1 MKWKQRNEQTIN
13 LTTVHTTVLNCCYF
27 SSNFDV
33 CMRRDGEWR
42 TSNFFYRIV
51 YVLFSGVILT
61 YSLMIFNILT
71 QLPRILC
78 IWAHSIWMS
87 FFLMNESFD
96 FQPPQLFSLFTF
108 FNFHCA
114 IVYYIDI
121 DLYACVCFFLFFLL
135 IFGSSVVGFSIH
147 FDEIFATKDSNMRI
161 CINFIVYINSIVV

>member
-13 LTTVHTTVLNCCYF
+13 LTTVHTTVLNYCYF

-33 CMRRDGEWR
+33 CMRRDGEWW

-78 IWAHSIWMS
+78 IWAHSVRMS
-87 FFLMNESFD
+87 FVDERVFWFSATTTISIVHLF
-96 FQPPQLFSLFTF
+96 PFSLC
-108 FNFHCA
+108 NRL
-114 IVYYIDI
+114 
-121 DLYACVCFFLFFLL
+121 LYWYWFVCVCFFCFFFSFLAVPWWAFQFISMRFLQQKIQTRVFVSISLCTL
-135 IFGSSVVGFSIH
+135 IQL
-147 FDEIFATKDSNMRI
+147 
-161 CINFIVYINSIVV
+161 